1 MNNSSKRAKTFKVIL
16 ILSIILVIITAFS
29 LSSGYSNGK
38 PISVFIGVIL
48 VFLPSIFSI
57 YALYCILDN
66 QDAQLKKADKIIEML
81 KETDNA
87 ERLKNINFEYK
98 HVWVCPECG
107 TKNDAAKETCEK
119 CGYRI

>member
-16 ILSIILVIITAFS
+16 ILSIILVIITAFG

-81 KETDNA
+81 EKSGNE
-87 ERLKNINFEYK
+87 EKLKNINFEHK
-98 HVWVCPECG
+98 HIWVCPKCG

>member
-1 MNNSSKRAKTFKVIL
+1 MNNNSKRAKTFKVIL
-16 ILSIILVIITAFS
+16 ILSIILVIITAFG
-29 LSSGYSNGK
+29 LSSGYSSGK

-81 KETDNA
+81 EKSGNE
-87 ERLKNINFEYK
+87 EKLKNINFEHK